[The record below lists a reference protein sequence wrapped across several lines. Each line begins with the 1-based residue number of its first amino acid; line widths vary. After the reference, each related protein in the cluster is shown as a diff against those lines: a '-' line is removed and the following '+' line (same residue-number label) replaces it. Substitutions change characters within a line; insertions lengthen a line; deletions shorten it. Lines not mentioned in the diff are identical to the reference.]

1 MHRPSLFSIQ
11 RRSEPGAAPG
21 TLIAPNEAEASV
33 IDVFSFDRQT
43 CFEEKNVGI
52 DAVHASQTRSEIT
65 WVNIT
70 GLRDTDLIVQVAD
83 IFGLHRLALEDV
95 LNVHQRP
102 KVEEFED
109 HLFIVVRMI
118 AEPGSTDTEQVS
130 IFLGT
135 NFVISIQETSGDCFD
150 PVRARIRR
158 STGRLRSSGADYL
171 AYALI
176 DATIDGYFPV
186 LESLGE
192 ELEQLEDSIV
202 ASPQPA
208 LVGELHSLKR
218 LFLSLRRAIWPH
230 REMLS
235 TLSREEHVLL
245 DRETIP
251 YLRDCYDHTIQL
263 MDIVETYRE
272 IASGLMDVHI
282 SSVSARLNEIMKVLT
297 IIATLFMPLG
307 FIASL
312 YGMNFD
318 RSVSVWNMPELGWRL
333 GYPFALMLM
342 GGCAAVLII
351 YFWRSGWLGAGD
363 RNVRRQ

>member
-1 MHRPSLFSIQ
+1 MRKPRVFSIR

-21 TLIAPNEAEASV
+21 TLIAPREAEAPV
-33 IDVFSFDRQT
+33 IDVISFNRDT
-43 CFEEKNVGI
+43 CTEHSNVDI
-52 DAVHASQTRSEIT
+52 DAIKEIRGQEGIT

-70 GLRDTDLIVQVAD
+70 GLGDTDLIVEIAD
-83 IFGLHRLALEDV
+83 IFGLHALALEDV

-102 KVEEFED
+102 KVEEFDD

-118 AEPGSTDTEQVS
+118 TASGSTDTEQVS
-130 IFLGT
+130 IFLGEK
-135 NFVISIQETSGDCFD
+135 FVISIQERAGDCFD

-158 STGRLRSSGADYL
+158 ATGRLRNSGADYL

-176 DATIDGYFPV
+176 DATIDGYFPI

-192 ELEQLEDSIV
+192 ELEQLEDAIV
-202 ASPQPA
+202 DNPRPA
-208 LVGELHSLKR
+208 LIGTLHDMKR

-230 REMLS
+230 RELLS
-235 TLSREEHVLL
+235 TLAREEHVLL
-245 DRETIP
+245 DRETRL

-342 GGCAAVLII
+342 GGCAAGLLV
-351 YFWRSGWLGAGD
+351 YFWRSGWLGNRDG
-363 RNVRRQ
+363 RIRRK